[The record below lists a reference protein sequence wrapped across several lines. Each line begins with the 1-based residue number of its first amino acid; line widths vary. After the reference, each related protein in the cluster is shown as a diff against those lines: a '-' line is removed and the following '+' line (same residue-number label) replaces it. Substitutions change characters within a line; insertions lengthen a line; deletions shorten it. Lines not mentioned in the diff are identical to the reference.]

1 MRHHLHYKCLLDP
14 GLPRAGYASCGLSVA
29 NQTFWKNKNAVI
41 IWWGCKGH
49 WNFGLHRMEVISA
62 QDARLNFKWY
72 WRKYM
77 WHDWLTKIEKSFSA
91 FQFVFITQSKTTKK
105 SMGESGLT
113 SLTPVLTW
121 NGSVVDPSLIAKPS
135 MLLYRHRFLSLLVLG
150 NAAGFSTTLLDQTN
164 HSLGRV

>member
-77 WHDWLTKIEKSFSA
+77 WDDWLTKIEEKM
-91 FQFVFITQSKTTKK
+91 KHTKK
-105 SMGESGLT
+105 DTDQISSRLCNPEGSRVLPLEIRNA
-113 SLTPVLTW
+113 SLTLRMA
-121 NGSVVDPSLIAKPS
+121 SLFEVMSSRGTSS
-135 MLLYRHRFLSLLVLG
+135 MLSIEWAR
-150 NAAGFSTTLLDQTN
+150 
-164 HSLGRV
+164 RVTWSETAIGW